1 MPRSTPL
8 LLLTLALACG
18 PATNSSDSGSA
29 TTDPGTTDATTNP
42 ASTTADP
49 TTTATPTSATGEPTT
64 TATTTSEPATTTS
77 EPATTSDDTGST
89 RLCEGTSTS
98 DLPGVSI
105 VFPPQ
110 DCTFTLAEAAAG
122 LSFQY
127 TITIAQP
134 VADVTPFPSDA
145 GGCDQ
150 PDASGLIPFATIA
163 GNDQSYCL
171 CDQGLCPGLKTTA
184 DLAPGEFPGTI
195 EWSGV
200 NWSGPSDTDN
210 PKGPPFPPGDYEV
223 ELRAPGTVGPEGKTS
238 EFTVLATLPI
248 TLVP

>member
-18 PATNSSDSGSA
+18 PATNSSDSDSA
-29 TTDPGTTDATTNP
+29 TTGPGTTDATTNP
-42 ASTTADP
+42 GSTTADP
-49 TTTATPTSATGEPTT
+49 TTTATPTSTTGE
-64 TATTTSEPATTTS
+64 ATTTATTTS

-98 DLPGVSI
+98 DLPGVAI
-105 VFPPQ
+105 AFPPQ

-122 LSFQY
+122 LTFKY
-127 TITIAQP
+127 TIDVAQP
-134 VADVTPFPSDA
+134 IADVTPFQSDA
-145 GGCDQ
+145 GGCGQ
-150 PDASGLIPFATIA
+150 PDASGLIPFATVA
-163 GNDQSYCL
+163 GGDQSYCL
-171 CDQGLCPGLKTTA
+171 CDVGLCPGTTTTV
-184 DLAPGEFPGTI
+184 DLVPGEFPDTFA
-195 EWSGV
+195 WDGV

-210 PKGPPFPPGDYEV
+210 PKGAPFPPGDYEV
-223 ELRAPGTVGPEGKTS
+223 KIVAPGTVGPEGEAT